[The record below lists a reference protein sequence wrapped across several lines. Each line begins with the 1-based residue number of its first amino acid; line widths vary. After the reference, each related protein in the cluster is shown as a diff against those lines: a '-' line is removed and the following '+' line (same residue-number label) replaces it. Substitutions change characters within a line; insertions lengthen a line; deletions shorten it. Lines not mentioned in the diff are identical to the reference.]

1 MKKHKFLSIFV
12 ALLIIALP
20 VMAAFTGLD
29 LDVTL
34 SNLRRELFFDYRQI
48 DKTREKLSSKYE
60 DQHQKMV
67 EIVKKCNDLSLML
80 YSQKQEYTFDISYA
94 LEKVTREYNDFNK
107 NRTPYDRIVA
117 GLDVEIGRYARLIES
132 LRRLPPEL
140 EAVEV
145 LPDSL
150 AYHND
155 MLDAHLMRNESLL
168 QQELME
174 KVEAVLALNA
184 LHDSIALQDSTA
196 VLNTVAVL
204 DTIALQDSTAVLDT
218 ITIRDLIAI
227 VDTTAAIEKK
237 NISAFILSES
247 GQMDRDTC
255 LFYATE
261 LLKMYAEIREQVMAD
276 SIHYS
281 EARLRMEESYQYA
294 RDYYGILENKVFVE
308 GQTPWWTILASPGEY
323 WRETW
328 RAMNEKYN
336 FSALEKALTSNDI
349 EYTDEEI
356 VNNNQ
361 LMNSARIYWLVIYV
375 LAFFI
380 LWGLAALLML
390 PVYRF
395 VKPIGKRGAK
405 EQKRYLALLLGC
417 ILFIILSYESSDD
430 DLVRKGITIMHT
442 FMWLLVAI
450 NAALLIR
457 VEPAKLKYSVRI
469 YLPTIFTA
477 LFVIAC
483 RLLFVPNAFMNFF
496 FPLLLIMLVL
506 WQLAANLRHGP
517 KADRTDMVIGWVSFG
532 ITVVATVIGWCG
544 FVFLSLIILV
554 WWYFQLA
561 VILGVASV
569 WSLTLLYKKAR
580 LDKKIA
586 THKDKITYL
595 SDSEKEKMLF
605 GATWFYDLIREV
617 LIPVLVLG
625 SIPNCAF
632 SALSIFEFKDLYLT
646 IFEKPFFTQGEVQI
660 SLYNIL
666 FLAGMFAV
674 FRYANKALHA
684 LWQTLAYRSYLRKH
698 DQQTV
703 RTNEVNLSLGNSL
716 ITVFVWFVY
725 ADLFIVT
732 LHIPTGALG
741 LIAGGL
747 SAGIGLALKDII
759 NNFIYGIQLM
769 GGRLRVGDWI
779 ECDGNIGTVTA
790 ISYQTTQI
798 RDYGGPIIAFTNTAL
813 FNKNFKNLTRGNEYV
828 YTKVTI
834 GVPYNSDVDK
844 IRELLLEASKEL
856 LTKDDYGRDVVDP
869 RWGIKVDIADFAESA
884 IVIAMK
890 QSVLVEKRFGYIK
903 KAKQLIY
910 KTFRENGITIPFNQ
924 LDIHVINDNKNTEN
938 SIENNTESNTDNNT
952 EIILENNTENNIEN
966 NTENNTNQ

>member
-1 MKKHKFLSIFV
+1 M

-20 VMAAFTGLD
+20 LMAAFTGLD
-29 LDVTL
+29 LDATL

-48 DKTREKLSSKYE
+48 DKTREKLTSKYE
-60 DQHQKMV
+60 DQHLKMV
-67 EIVKKCNDLSLML
+67 GIVKKCNDLSLML

-117 GLDVEIGRYARLIES
+117 NLDVEIGRYARLIES

-196 VLNTVAVL
+196 VSDTIAVL
-204 DTIALQDSTAVLDT
+204 DSIAISD
-218 ITIRDLIAI
+218 IMAI
-227 VDTTAAIEKK
+227 VDTVAIEKT
-237 NISAFILSES
+237 ISAFILSES
-247 GQMDRDTC
+247 GQVDRDTC

-261 LLKMYAEIREQVMAD
+261 LLKMYADIREQVMAD

-328 RAMNEKYN
+328 RAMNEKYS
-336 FSALEKALTSNDI
+336 FTDLWKALFRNEIDYS
-349 EYTDEEI
+349 DEEI
-356 VNNNQ
+356 TNNAQ
-361 LMNSARIYWLVIYV
+361 LSNSARIYWLVIYI

-380 LWGLAALLML
+380 LWGIAALIML
-390 PVYRF
+390 LVYRL
-395 VKPIGKRGAK
+395 VKPLGKRVAK
-405 EQKRYLALLLGC
+405 EQKRYLALLIGC
-417 ILFIILSYESSDD
+417 ILFIIISFESTDD
-430 DLVRKGITIMHT
+430 DLVRKGITIVHT

-457 VEPAKLKYSVRI
+457 VDPVKLKNSVRI

-496 FPLLLIMLVL
+496 FPLLLLVLVL
-506 WQLAANLRHGP
+506 WQLVANLRYGP

-561 VILGVASV
+561 VILAVASV

-580 LDKKIA
+580 LDKKISA
-586 THKDKITYL
+586 YNDKITYL
-595 SDSEKEKMLF
+595 GDSEKEKMIF
-605 GATWFYDLIREV
+605 GATWFYELIRGV

-625 SIPNCAF
+625 SIPCCAYW
-632 SALSIFEFKDLYLT
+632 ALNIFEFKDLYTT
-646 IFEKPFFTQGEVQI
+646 IFDKPFFTQGEVQV

-666 FLAGMFAV
+666 FLVGMFAA
-674 FRYANKALHA
+674 FRYANKAFHT
-684 LWQTLAYRSYLRKH
+684 LWQTLAYRNYLRKH
-698 DQQTV
+698 ERETV

-725 ADLFIVT
+725 ADLVIIT

-790 ISYQTTQI
+790 ISYQTTQVQE
-798 RDYGGPIIAFTNTAL
+798 YGGPIIAFTNTAL
-813 FNKNFKNLTRGNEYV
+813 FNKNFKNLTRGSEYV
-828 YTKVTI
+828 FTKVTI
-834 GVPYNSDVDK
+834 GVPYDADVDK
-844 IRELLLEASKEL
+844 IREVLKEASKEL
-856 LTKDDYGRDVVDP
+856 LTKDKYGRDVVAP
-869 RWGIKVDIADFAESA
+869 SYGIKVDISDFADSS
-884 IVIAMK
+884 IIIAMK
-890 QSVLVEKRFGYIK
+890 QFVLVEKKFGFIIR
-903 KAKQLIY
+903 AKQLIY

-924 LDIHVINDNKNTEN
+924 LDVHIIPDDNN
-938 SIENNTESNTDNNT
+938 IEKNTDNNT
-952 EIILENNTENNIEN
+952 
-966 NTENNTNQ
+966 NQ

>member
-1 MKKHKFLSIFV
+1 MRKHKITSIFL
-12 ALLIIALP
+12 ALLAVALP
-20 VMAAFTGLD
+20 VMAAFTGQD
-29 LDVTL
+29 LDATL
-34 SNLRRELFFDYRQI
+34 FNLRRELFYNYRQI
-48 DKTREKLSSKYE
+48 DKTREKLTSKYE
-60 DQHQKMV
+60 EQHQKMV
-67 EIVKKCNDLSLML
+67 GIVKKCNDLSLML
-80 YSQKQEYTFDISYA
+80 YSQNQEYTFDISYA
-94 LEKVTREYNDFNK
+94 LEKVTREFNDFNK

-117 GLDVEIGRYARLIES
+117 SLDIEIGRYARLIES

-140 EAVEV
+140 EAVEIV
-145 LPDSL
+145 PDSL

-155 MLDAHLMRNESLL
+155 QLEEHIKQNESIL
-168 QQELME
+168 QRELQEQL
-174 KVEAVLALNA
+174 EAILAMNEMR
-184 LHDSIALQDSTA
+184 DSTDLELQDTTSIKVQDTTNIPIIWDTTGLA
-196 VLNTVAVL
+196 MW
-204 DTIALQDSTAVLDT
+204 DTIGVEVQE
-218 ITIRDLIAI
+218 
-227 VDTTAAIEKK
+227 AADIKK
-237 NISAFILSES
+237 TISAFILSES
-247 GQMDRDTC
+247 GQVDRDTC
-255 LFYATE
+255 LFYASE
-261 LLKMYAEIREQVMAD
+261 LLKMYAEMREQVMAD
-276 SIHYS
+276 SIHYR
-281 EARLRMEESYQYA
+281 EAWLRMEESYQYA
-294 RDYYGILENKVFVE
+294 RDYYGILEDKVFVE
-308 GQTPWWTILASPGEY
+308 GQTPWWTIIAHPGEY
-323 WRETW
+323 WEEVW
-328 RAMNEKYN
+328 SDMGEKYS
-336 FSALEKALTSNDI
+336 FSDLGKAFTSNDVG
-349 EYTDEEI
+349 YTEEEI

-361 LMNSARIYWLVIYV
+361 LMNSARMYWLVIYI

-380 LWGLAALLML
+380 LWGLSALLL
-390 PVYRF
+390 LSLYRL
-395 VKPIGKRGAK
+395 KPIGKRVAK
-405 EQKRYLALLLGC
+405 EQKKYLALLLGC
-417 ILFIILSYESSDD
+417 VLFMILSYESTDD
-430 DLVRKGITIMHT
+430 DVARKAISIVDT
-442 FMWLLVAI
+442 FIGLLMAI
-450 NAALLIR
+450 NIALLIR
-457 VEPAKLKYSVRI
+457 LEPAKLNNSLRI

-477 LFVIAC
+477 LLVISC
-483 RLLFVPNAFMNFF
+483 RVLFAPNSFMNFF
-496 FPLLLIMLVL
+496 FPPLLLVMTL
-506 WQLAANLRHGP
+506 WQLISNLRNAG
-517 KADRTDMVIGWVSFG
+517 KADKTDAVIGWVSLG
-532 ITVVATVIGWCG
+532 ITAVATLISLSG

-561 VILGVASV
+561 IILAIASV
-569 WSLTLLYKKAR
+569 WSLTLLYKRAR
-580 LDKKIA
+580 LDKKISA
-586 THKDKITYL
+586 HKDKITYVT
-595 SDSEKEKMLF
+595 DSEKDKMLF

-625 SIPNCAF
+625 SIPNCVF
-632 SALSIFEFKDLYLT
+632 WALNIFEFKDLYTT

-666 FLAGMFAV
+666 FLAGMFAA
-674 FRYANKALHA
+674 FRYANKALHT

-698 DQQTV
+698 EQQTV

-779 ECDGNIGTVTA
+779 ECDGNIGTVIA

-834 GVPYNSDVDK
+834 GVPYSSDVDK

-869 RWGIKVDIADFAESA
+869 RWGVKVDIADFAESA
-884 IVIAMK
+884 IIIAMK

-924 LDIHVINDNKNTEN
+924 LDIHVINDDNNSVNNTGTIIEN
-938 SIENNTESNTDNNT
+938 NNESDTENNTESR
-952 EIILENNTENNIEN
+952 
-966 NTENNTNQ
+966 TENNTNQ